1 MDGEH
6 KQYLLP
12 FPKATISYQDAMG
25 SIKLPPA
32 NAEWRCLFE
41 GKSPSENKRVLNMVV
56 VGMTGAGK
64 TTWINGFVNHI
75 LGIKKNVPW
84 RYVIADE
91 QKIIN
96 ERIQDLRR

>member
-1 MDGEH
+1 
-6 KQYLLP
+6 
-12 FPKATISYQDAMG
+12 
-25 SIKLPPA
+25 
-32 NAEWRCLFE
+32 
-41 GKSPSENKRVLNMVV
+41 MVV

>member
-1 MDGEH
+1 MDNDR
-6 KQYLLP
+6 KQYLLS
-12 FPKATISYQDAMG
+12 FPKATISYQDAKG
-25 SIKLPPA
+25 SIRVPPA
-32 NAEWRCLFE
+32 DPAWNCLFE
-41 GKSPSENKRVLNMVV
+41 GKSPSQNKKVLNIVV

-96 ERIQDLRR
+96 ERIQ